1 MLLIFQNI
9 ESKNRV
15 LGVKMKLYLLLVP
28 IIISIFISSLSTVI
42 LTSSPDIISFMGSF
56 LGSIISVAGA
66 YWIFSMDGKQRDKED
81 LECLLS
87 LLKFTVM
94 KVDRVLVNFNNI
106 KLGGAVNITQFAHEL
121 VYDKEWYKYLRL
133 IDRYED
139 KESIIK
145 FFDYIQRDKNMML
158 GDLITYRYNVV
169 DILKRYD
176 KYDVSLDKDELY
188 LPLKEK
194 YSN

>member
-1 MLLIFQNI
+1 
-9 ESKNRV
+9 
-15 LGVKMKLYLLLVP
+15 MKLYLLLVP

-42 LTSSPDIISFMGSF
+42 LTSSPDIVSFMGSF

-158 GDLITYRYNVV
+158 GDLITYRYSVV

-188 LPLKEK
+188 LSLNEK